1 MVSEKVPKHFL
12 YKYCPPAVLSLMALI
27 HMSGIRQ
34 LQLQLQLLGG
44 LSQVRSIEG
53 AAARLWWLIRVQF

>member
-12 YKYCPPAVLSLMALI
+12 YKYCPPTVLSLMALI
-27 HMSGIRQ
+27 HMSGIR
-34 LQLQLQLLGG
+34 QLQLQLLGG